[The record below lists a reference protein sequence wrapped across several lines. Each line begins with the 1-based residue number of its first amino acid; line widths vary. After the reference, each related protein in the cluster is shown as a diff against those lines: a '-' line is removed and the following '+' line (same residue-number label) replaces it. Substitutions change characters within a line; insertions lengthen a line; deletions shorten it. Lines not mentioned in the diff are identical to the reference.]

1 MTQQTFNR
9 AAVAKKVTLV
19 GAGFNLFLAIIKVL
33 FGWLGRSHA
42 LIADGIHS
50 LSDLLT
56 DALVLLASHFGSR
69 KADIDHPYG
78 HQRIETAATLFLALL
93 LILAGLGIAFDAAVH
108 LFEHAKQMPKFYVL
122 IIAVISILAN
132 EGLYHY
138 TLSAGKKIQSNLLI
152 ANAWHHRSDA
162 LSSIVVLIGIIG
174 ALVGYY
180 YLDSVAAIIVGFM
193 IVKMGGS
200 LGWSSVR
207 ELVDTGVPV
216 ETLNEIRA
224 CILSVP
230 GVVMVH
236 ELRTR
241 CMAEEILVD
250 AHILV
255 KPRLSVSEGHYIS
268 SKVHEKLIKTFT
280 KLVDVTIH
288 VDPENDEV
296 APLSRNLPPRSE
308 ITAIIRSHLLNYAY
322 VDAIA
327 DVRLHYLE
335 GKIFVEIIFPL
346 MVLSEYAITSETLL
360 QQSREALEKI
370 ECVGHVQVLY
380 V

>member
-1 MTQQTFNR
+1 MKLHEQR
-9 AAVAKKVTLV
+9 AQVAKKVTLV

-50 LSDLLT
+50 LSDLVT

-69 KADIDHPYG
+69 QADIDHPYG
-78 HQRIETAATLFLALL
+78 HQRIETAATMFLALL
-93 LILAGLGIAFDAAVH
+93 LILAGFGIAMEALEH
-108 LFEHAKQMPKFYVL
+108 LLAGGHQHPKDYVL
-122 IIAVISILAN
+122 IVVVVSILVN

-138 TLSAGKKIQSNLLI
+138 TMRAGKKISSNLLI

-162 LSSIVVLIGIIG
+162 ASSIVVLIGVIG
-174 ALVGYY
+174 ALMGYY
-180 YLDSVAAIIVGFM
+180 YLDSVAAIIVGLM

-216 ETLNEIRA
+216 ETLEEIRA
-224 CILSVP
+224 AILSVP
-230 GVVMVH
+230 GVLALH

-241 CMAEEILVD
+241 CMAETIFVD

-268 SKVHEKLIKTFT
+268 SKVHEKLISDFEKV
-280 KLVDVTIH
+280 VDVTIH

-296 APLSRNLPPRSE
+296 APLSRDLPPRSE
-308 ITAIIRSHLLNYAY
+308 ATAVIISHLTGKAC
-322 VDAIA
+322 VEAIA

-335 GKIFVEIIFPL
+335 GELEVSLVLPL
-346 MVLSEYAITSETLL
+346 LVLDDGHDAEQLREDY
-360 QQSREALEKI
+360 QEALQEI
-370 ECVGHVQVLY
+370 DYISHIQLLFV
-380 V
+380 

>member
-1 MTQQTFNR
+1 MEQHEYR
-9 AAVAKKVTLV
+9 AKTAKQVTLV

-69 KADIDHPYG
+69 QADIDHPYG

-93 LILAGLGIAFDAAVH
+93 LILAGLGIAYDAFVH
-108 LFEHAKQMPKFYVL
+108 LLYSAHEVPKDYVL
-122 IIAVISILAN
+122 IVAVISILAN

-138 TLSAGKKIQSNLLI
+138 TMRAGKKINSNLLV

-162 LSSIVVLIGIIG
+162 ASSIVVLIGIIG
-174 ALVGYY
+174 ALMGYY
-180 YLDSVAAIIVGFM
+180 YLDSIAAIIVGFM

-216 ETLNEIRA
+216 EALDEIRA
-224 CILSVP
+224 AILSVP
-230 GVVMVH
+230 GVLALH

-241 CMAEEILVD
+241 CMAETILVD

-268 SKVHEKLIKTFT
+268 SKVHEKLITDFEKI
-280 KLVDVTIH
+280 VDVTIH

-308 ITAIIRSHLLNYAY
+308 VTSIIRSHLIGKPCAE
-322 VDAIA
+322 AIA
-327 DVRLHYLE
+327 DIRLHYLDAE
-335 GKIFVEIIFPL
+335 LQVELILPL
-346 MVLSEYAITSETLL
+346 LVLEDGHESKALL
-360 QQSREALEKI
+360 DSYKQALEEI
-370 ECVGHVQVLY
+370 DYIGHVQLLFV
-380 V
+380 